1 MGPGSW
7 HGDPVVAAGIGR
19 ELFKKEFLD
28 KRDYAAVT
36 RRAAEEF
43 RFAFPQNLELSTL
56 IGTLSSPRWSELILV
71 T

>member
-1 MGPGSW
+1 MFSVSVIA
-7 HGDPVVAAGIGR
+7 HLVAELQPVVTQR
-19 ELFKKEFLD
+19 
-28 KRDYAAVT
+28 RDT